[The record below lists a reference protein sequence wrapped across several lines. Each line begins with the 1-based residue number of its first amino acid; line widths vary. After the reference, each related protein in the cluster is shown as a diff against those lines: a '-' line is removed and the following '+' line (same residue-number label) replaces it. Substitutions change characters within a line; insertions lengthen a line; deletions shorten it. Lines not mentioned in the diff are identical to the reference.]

1 MVLLELVEQVVLV
14 EEELTVEMQVVAE
27 QLIKD
32 LLVVLETE
40 NHLTMVLEEVELALW
55 EQTVV
60 LEEVLVLVVMDFL

>member
-14 EEELTVEMQVVAE
+14 VEELTVEMQVVAE

-40 NHLTMVLEEVELALW
+40 NHLTMVLEEVELAPW